1 MERLDSDPILL
12 DYFNTFLSS
21 KVGQGWPAGVHGAN
35 HRGWDLEN
43 SQDVMHQSR
52 GCS

>member
-21 KVGQGWPAGVHGAN
+21 KVGRPRMASWSGAN
-35 HRGWDLEN
+35 HRGWGLEN
-43 SQDVMHQSR
+43 S
-52 GCS
+52 